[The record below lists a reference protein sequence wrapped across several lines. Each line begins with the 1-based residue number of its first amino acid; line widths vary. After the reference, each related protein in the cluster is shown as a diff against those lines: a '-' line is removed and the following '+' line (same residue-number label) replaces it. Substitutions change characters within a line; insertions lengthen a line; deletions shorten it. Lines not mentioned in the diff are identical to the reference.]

1 MQNLYMNGIATG
13 CMQCSFGQL
22 KASFKKIKMAVKM
35 HILHFKDT
43 LLVQSCMHDKHVY
56 KDHQRITLTFL
67 PKKTRLLT
75 FSKIYSIKLII
86 N

>member
-1 MQNLYMNGIATG
+1 MALPQVACNFPLDNY
-13 CMQCSFGQL
+13 
-22 KASFKKIKMAVKM
+22 KASFKKKIKMAVKM

-75 FSKIYSIKLII
+75 FSEICSIKLII
-86 N
+86 K

>member
-1 MQNLYMNGIATG
+1 MALPQVACNFPLDNY
-13 CMQCSFGQL
+13 

-43 LLVQSCMHDKHVY
+43 LLVQSCIHDKHVY

-67 PKKTRLLT
+67 PKKTKVT
-75 FSKIYSIKLII
+75 NF
-86 N
+86 